1 MNPTAPTPE
10 LPDKLRDL
18 FEQYVAA
25 GRLELPFLPTTATQ
39 VLGACN
45 EGSCDA
51 RELSELIQT
60 DQSLAG
66 HVLRIANSAAYAP
79 LEPIVSLQQ
88 ATSRLGMQTMCEI
101 ALAVSMKGRV
111 FKVPG
116 YQTKVRA
123 MWVHSAMA
131 GCYAKEIARKIR
143 HNVEGAFLCGLL
155 HDVGKPVVMQGFLD
169 ILKDM
174 TTEKVHVLE
183 NGKPVVK
190 TVTRSPWGCRGFYAK
205 TGFIHGIFERKGL
218 YRRAR
223 VRDTELLLVTA
234 RETLDVTAQAEV
246 DHPGV
251 LLLREDGS
259 PCSKEDLNDVLSARK
274 RILADL
280 AELKRQGVVREVS

>member
-88 ATSRLGMQTMCEI
+88 ATSRLGVQAICEI

-174 TTEKVHVLE
+174 TTEKVPFPLLELAMDVFHERVGGILLENWKLPDWVGEAVRHHHHYEDADDHPQEAMIAHLSDHLSHWAADEEAEGGEFDMRLPVLNDLNIYREDLQLLLERREVVLE
-183 NGKPVVK
+183 AVEP
-190 TVTRSPWGCRGFYAK
+190 F
-205 TGFIHGIFERKGL
+205 L
-218 YRRAR
+218 
-223 VRDTELLLVTA
+223 
-234 RETLDVTAQAEV
+234 
-246 DHPGV
+246 
-251 LLLREDGS
+251 
-259 PCSKEDLNDVLSARK
+259 
-274 RILADL
+274 
-280 AELKRQGVVREVS
+280 